1 MIKYLAQNQYKQR
14 KVFSMVKSIK
24 HFAEESIKNFE
35 KLEDDF
41 FKNPEQIA
49 EYVLGITK
57 ELHTVGLL
65 MIKESLETMK
75 NYESDVKGKWKKA
88 GFLGNRKR

>member
-1 MIKYLAQNQYKQR
+1 
-14 KVFSMVKSIK
+14 MVKSIK

-65 MIKESLETMK
+65 MIKESLETMNQMLKESGKRQVSWVIEKDNEK
-75 NYESDVKGKWKKA
+75 NLITSLGTVT
-88 GFLGNRKR
+88 FLTSSIN

>member
-75 NYESDVKGKWKKA
+75 NYEWDVKGKWKKA

>member
-1 MIKYLAQNQYKQR
+1 
-14 KVFSMVKSIK
+14 MVKSIK